1 MPGVPDAL
9 HAPPATADM
18 SKRATFMTESAAAST
33 APGTTVAATTA
44 AIIAMCFSMIHL
56 IMQGEACMLPP
67 RPVRTLTWIKTK
79 AAAAVD

>member
-1 MPGVPDAL
+1 MQ
-9 HAPPATADM
+9 
-18 SKRATFMTESAAAST
+18 SAVAST
-33 APGTTVAATTA
+33 APGGGGHRA

-67 RPVRTLTWIKTK
+67 RPVRALTWIKTK